1 MTSWLDRTVSAR
13 LLFIWAC
20 ALAPSLLLPTP
31 IPVRAAQMVV
41 LGAGAIGAARRL
53 RWLRTALFF
62 TAVVGFNLA
71 TPGGRVLV
79 EVVGFPVTDG
89 ALHAGLTKALALT
102 NLLLLSRI
110 AIRRDLELPGAAG
123 ALISL
128 TLAYVRYLLDA
139 DLKLLARDPVGRL
152 DRLLLAAQREV
163 NPAGAAASHYP
174 PGRAAAPAAVSST
187 AAAAG
192 AGAAGAAGGAG
203 ARAAGA
209 ADAPGT
215 VGAADAAG
223 VADAAGAAST
233 AGAASAAGAAAAVD
247 PVGARRHLDARAA
260 PARALPGIVVLV
272 LLLAAN
278 WTAVLVAA
286 AVTAG

>member
-1 MTSWLDRTVSAR
+1 MTNWLDRTVSAR

-20 ALAPSLLLPTP
+20 ALAPALLLPTP

-41 LGAGAIGAARRL
+41 LAAGAIGAGRRL

-71 TPGGRVLV
+71 TPGGRVLL
-79 EVVGFPVTDG
+79 EVMRFPVTDG

-123 ALISL
+123 RLISL

-152 DRLLLAAQREV
+152 DRLLLAAQR
-163 NPAGAAASHYP
+163 N
-174 PGRAAAPAAVSST
+174 
-187 AAAAG
+187 
-192 AGAAGAAGGAG
+192 
-203 ARAAGA
+203 
-209 ADAPGT
+209 
-215 VGAADAAG
+215 
-223 VADAAGAAST
+223 VA
-233 AGAASAAGAAAAVD
+233 AAGAAAPAGGADAPGAGDASSAAVAGSA
-247 PVGARRHLDARAA
+247 GAPMAGH
-260 PARALPGIVVLV
+260 ALPRVVVLV
-272 LLLAAN
+272 MLLAAN
-278 WTAVLVAA
+278 WATVLVACGT
-286 AVTAG
+286 TAG